1 MQEMQV
7 QSMDREDPLE
17 GEMATYTS
25 ILVWGI
31 PGTEEPGR
39 VVIGITTS
47 WLQQCACMHS
57 VYITS
62 CNSIKN
68 IN

>member
-7 QSMDREDPLE
+7 QFLDREDPLE

-31 PGTEEPGR
+31 P
-39 VVIGITTS
+39 
-47 WLQQCACMHS
+47 
-57 VYITS
+57 
-62 CNSIKN
+62 
-68 IN
+68 